1 MAGVDEVGRGPL
13 AGPVVAAAVVLPPGT
28 WLEGAT
34 DSKDLR
40 DEERRAVAEVVRE
53 RAVAVGLGAA
63 SPREIDARGIVPATR
78 LALARA
84 LEHLACRPGHVVV
97 DGRPVKGL
105 GWEHDAV
112 VKGDYRV
119 HCVACASVVAKV
131 CRDRLMEGLHP
142 RYPAYGWNRNKG
154 YGTAE
159 HREALSA
166 LGPSPHH
173 RTTFGEVGRAPAGRA
188 R

>member
-1 MAGVDEVGRGPL
+1 
-13 AGPVVAAAVVLPPGT
+13 VVAAAVVLPPGT

-40 DEERRAVAEVVRE
+40 EGERRAVAEVVRK
-53 RAVAVGLGAA
+53 RAVTVGLGAA
-63 SPREIDARGIVPATR
+63 SPGEIDARGIVPATR
-78 LALARA
+78 LAVARA
-84 LEHLACRPGHVVV
+84 LEHLTCRPGHVVV

-131 CRDRLMEGLHP
+131 CRDRLMEGLHA
-142 RYPAYGWNRNKG
+142 RYPAYGWDRNKG

-159 HREALSA
+159 HREALAS

-173 RTTFGEVGRAPAGRA
+173 RASFAGVGRRTPR
-188 R
+188 RR